1 MKRALMW
8 TAVAALAIAGL
19 VFPGLARADLNLS
32 LPTGYD
38 AALAVDPTIDAPPT
52 DGSPF
57 AVGGFQGIGA
67 ILNNNIAFSA
77 QFDPLGNAFGHV
89 NVTVTSGSVQSPVQ
103 IRGDVTCLSIIGSD
117 AAIGYIVTEAASNDL
132 PPGSSNVLA
141 VHDSGL
147 PSGTGD
153 TYAFAGGAPADACPS
168 LVGLA
173 SFPIANGNISVH
185 D

>member
-1 MKRALMW
+1 MRFLRW
-8 TAVAALAIAGL
+8 SAVAAIAIAGL
-19 VFPGLARADLNLS
+19 VFAGFARADINLS
-32 LPTGYD
+32 LPSGYD

-67 ILNNNIAFSA
+67 LLNNNIAFSA
-77 QFDPLGNAFGHV
+77 QFDKLGNAFGHV
-89 NVTVTSGSVQSPVQ
+89 SVTVTSGSVQSPVQ
-103 IRGDVTCLSIIGSD
+103 IRGDVTCLSISGSD
-117 AAIGYIVTEAASNDL
+117 AAIGYVVTEAAANDL
-132 PPGSSNVLA
+132 PPGSTNVLT

-153 TYAFAGGAPADACPS
+153 SYAFHGGAPASECPAV
-168 LVGLA
+168 VGVA
-173 SFPIANGNISVH
+173 PFPIHNGNVSVH